1 MKGTSHRAQ
10 VLEVIISHRGNE
22 RVKDQEAGMSL
33 ASLKEMSGSILL
45 CDNWG

>member
-10 VLEVIISHRGNE
+10 VLGVIISQRGNE

-33 ASLKEMSGSILL
+33 ASLKEMPGNILL
-45 CDNWG
+45 CDN